1 MFLDACMIMYDRV
14 WTLLFYQWTA
24 EVLLKGPKIP
34 RRLCKILLMQCGR
47 QEDGYIDE
55 ANV

>member
-14 WTLLFYQWTA
+14 WMLLFYQWTA

-34 RRLCKILLMQCGR
+34 R
-47 QEDGYIDE
+47 
-55 ANV
+55 